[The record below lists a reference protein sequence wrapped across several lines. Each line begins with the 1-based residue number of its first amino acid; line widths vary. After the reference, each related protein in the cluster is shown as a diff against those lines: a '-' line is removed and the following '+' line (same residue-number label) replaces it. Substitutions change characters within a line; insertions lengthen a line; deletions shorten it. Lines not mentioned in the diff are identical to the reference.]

1 MPNVDELLAGGI
13 DMHCHGYP
21 EFSLEAPNRFS
32 DAANIQAM
40 RNAGLGGV
48 VFKSHFW
55 PTIGSAA
62 VLDTLYDDFSVFG
75 SVTLNQSAGDVS
87 PWAVETASKL
97 GARVV
102 YMPTWSARNDLERGG
117 ISKYITRFVPSLARF
132 PSKDAFYA
140 LDERGSLLP
149 SVRDTMVFMKEAGM
163 VLFTGHLSPLES
175 LAMAKA
181 AKDIGFAKLVFN
193 HPDSNSIKAE
203 FDQIKAMAEL
213 GAYIEICALGLT
225 PLHYRIT
232 PQKFKDII
240 DAVGAERCIMTTD
253 YFFEWSPPA
262 PEQLRLLASC
272 LLEVGVAEKAIVR
285 MVRDNPRKL
294 LGLE

>member
-1 MPNVDELLAGGI
+1 MPNVDELIAGGI

-21 EFSLEAPNRFS
+21 EFSLEVPNRFS
-32 DAANIQAM
+32 DSANIQAM
-40 RNAGLGGV
+40 RKAGLGGV

-55 PTIGSAA
+55 PTIGSAG
-62 VLDTLYDDFSVFG
+62 VLNALYDDFSVFG
-75 SVTLNQSAGDVS
+75 SVTLNQSAGGVS
-87 PWAVETASKL
+87 PWAVETAAKL

-102 YMPTWSARNDLERGG
+102 YMPTWSARNDQERGG
-117 ISKYITRFVPSLARF
+117 ISKYITRFVPALGKF
-132 PSKDAFYA
+132 PDKDAFYA
-140 LDERGSLLP
+140 LDERGALIPGVKDL
-149 SVRDTMVFMKEAGM
+149 MAFMKEADM
-163 VLFTGHLSPLES
+163 VLFTGHLSPVES

-181 AKDIGFAKLVFN
+181 AKDIGFAKLIVN
-193 HPDSNSIKAE
+193 HPDSNSIKAG
-203 FDQIKAMAEL
+203 FDQIAAMAEL

-240 DAVGAERCIMTTD
+240 DKVGADRCIMTTD

-272 LLEVGVAEKAIVR
+272 LIEVGVSEKSIVR
-285 MVRDNPRKL
+285 MVRETPRKL
-294 LGLE
+294 LGLD